1 MSKPYVL
8 RPFLFIFFVI
18 IANFSL
24 VGCFSFD
31 YPSFERSTTDH
42 FILDNSNIAFD
53 AIQVTQ
59 EARGIDIRNQSGWI
73 LFDRPF
79 RLLTFDTTFV
89 LRIVPQTTPITGEGL
104 AFVLTGDRNRPE
116 NSSGQWLGI
125 VNPNTNG
132 SAKIVAVEFDTRKN
146 YPEDLDDNHV
156 GIDLGSVYSVQ
167 QVSLS
172 GIGVNLSSGS
182 DISVRIQY
190 DGVNLTVSAGNS
202 SNPVMTRAI
211 DLSLYLPE
219 EVYVGFT
226 GSTSEYTQ
234 LNCIRSWEFVGSEI
248 PKGKKIW
255 IWIVIA
261 SVVVILILLSGLV
274 YWKMR
279 YGNDEFDLDP
289 YPTIEE
295 AIQGSSTAPRKF
307 KLKELR
313 KATGNFNSKNKLG
326 KGGFGTVYKGIMENK
341 EIAVKKVSKK
351 TTQGK
356 QEFVSE
362 VITIGNLH
370 HRNLVKLIGWAY
382 ERKEYLLVYEYMPNG
397 SLDRFV
403 FQDEKNGSSLNL
415 NWGVRLRVISGAAQ
429 ALEYLH
435 NGCEKKVLHRDIKSS
450 NIMLDSEFNAKLGD
464 FGLART
470 YVQSDQTHHS
480 TKEVAGTPGYMAPEI
495 FLTGR
500 ATEET
505 DIYAFGILL
514 LEVACGRK
522 PGGWMDQDD
531 YGSNIVKWVWEL
543 YKTENLTTAAD
554 ARLNGDFPAE
564 DMACV
569 LILGLACCHP
579 NPNNRPSMKFVL
591 KVLAG
596 EADPPELPLERP
608 AFVWPPLPP
617 SFKDRN
623 YAGSQV
629 ALFSELSGR

>member
-1 MSKPYVL
+1 M
-8 RPFLFIFFVI
+8 
-18 IANFSL
+18 A
-24 VGCFSFD
+24 
-31 YPSFERSTTDH
+31 
-42 FILDNSNIAFD
+42 AD
-53 AIQVTQ
+53 AIQVT
-59 EARGIDIRNQSGWI
+59 EDHSGAPITNLHGRI
-73 LFDRPF
+73 LFDRPI

-89 LRIVPQTTPITGEGL
+89 LRISPRPLPESIPGEGL
-104 AFVLTGDRNRPE
+104 AFVLTGDPNMPDD
-116 NSSGQWLGI
+116 SSGQWLGI
-125 VNPNTNG
+125 VNSNTNG
-132 SAKIVAVEFDTRKN
+132 SAQIVAVEFDTRKS

-172 GIGVNLSSGS
+172 GIDINLAS
-182 DISVRIQY
+182 DTDITVRIQY
-190 DGVNLTVSAGNS
+190 DGDNLTVLFEES
-202 SNPVMTRAI
+202 SSPVITRPI

-234 LNCIRSWEFVGSEI
+234 LNCIRSWEFIGSEI
-248 PKGKKIW
+248 PEGKKIW
-255 IWIVIA
+255 VWIVV
-261 SVVVILILLSGLV
+261 SVVSVIVILIFVSGLV
-274 YWKMR
+274 CWKMR
-279 YGNDEFDLDP
+279 YGDDKFDFDP

-326 KGGFGTVYKGIMENK
+326 KGGFGTVYKGIIENK

-356 QEFVSE
+356 QEFISE

-397 SLDRFV
+397 SLDHFV
-403 FQDEKNGSSLNL
+403 FHGDKLETGNNNGPSSNL
-415 NWGVRLRVISGAAQ
+415 MSWGVRLRVISGAAQ

-480 TKEVAGTPGYMAPEI
+480 TKEVAGTPGYMAPEV

-505 DIYAFGILL
+505 DVYAFGILL

-543 YKTENLTTAAD
+543 YRTENLMNAAD
-554 ARLNGDFPAE
+554 ARLNGDFNAE
-564 DMACV
+564 EMACV

-591 KVLAG
+591 KVMAG
-596 EADPPELPLERP
+596 EAEAPELPLERP

-617 SFKDRN
+617 SFKDKI
-623 YAGSQV
+623 YKGSQV
-629 ALFSELSGR
+629 TLFTELSGR